1 MNKSYVA
8 EKLEDRSIIRVT
20 GPETSSFLQGMVT
33 NDIDHLMDEDDHQ
46 GLPLFSS
53 TIEPKD
59 KENYDNNERSH
70 VTLLK
75 RSMYAMLLN
84 TSGRVIFDIIVI
96 QLSNTC
102 FLLDCHAESASK
114 LVKHLKM
121 YRVRRKIDISIDNAA
136 QVWSIFSANMIP
148 IQDLNNSIMAEDYEQ
163 LALSVSDTISTVDPR
178 VKQLGFR
185 VIIKDSD
192 SKTGHILGSIS
203 NDNQPSYT
211 GLKYRLGVGESP
223 YEIIPGKALPLESNA
238 DYLHGVSFHKGC
250 YIGQELTAR
259 THHTGVVRKRV
270 MPIFINTKCNDNVTA
285 GANIENLTSGKSV
298 GKILSRVN
306 DNAIGLMRV
315 DECMNA
321 EKNNELLVLS
331 EDKAVNVTVSRPE
344 WWPEVSPSKLPG
356 K

>member
-1 MNKSYVA
+1 
-8 EKLEDRSIIRVT
+8 
-20 GPETSSFLQGMVT
+20 
-33 NDIDHLMDEDDHQ
+33 
-46 GLPLFSS
+46 
-53 TIEPKD
+53 
-59 KENYDNNERSH
+59 
-70 VTLLK
+70 
-75 RSMYAMLLN
+75 
-84 TSGRVIFDIIVI
+84 
-96 QLSNTC
+96 
-102 FLLDCHAESASK
+102 
-114 LVKHLKM
+114 
-121 YRVRRKIDISIDNAA
+121 
-136 QVWSIFSANMIP
+136 MIP
-148 IQDLNNSIMAEDYEQ
+148 VTELNNSIMAEDYEQ

-185 VIIKDSD
+185 VIVKDSD
-192 SKTGHILGSIS
+192 SKTANMLDSIS

-223 YEIIPGKALPLESNA
+223 TEIIPGKALPLESNA

-270 MPIFINTKCNDNVTA
+270 MPIFIKTKCNDNVTA

-331 EDKAVNVTVSRPE
+331 EDKTVNVTVSRPE
-344 WWPEVSPSKLPG
+344 WWPEVSPNKLPG